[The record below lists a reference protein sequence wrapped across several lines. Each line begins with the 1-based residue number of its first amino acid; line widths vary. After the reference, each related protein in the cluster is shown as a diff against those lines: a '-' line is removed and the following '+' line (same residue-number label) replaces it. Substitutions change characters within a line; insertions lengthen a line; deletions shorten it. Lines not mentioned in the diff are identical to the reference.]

1 VCERGRGYSHGT
13 MYAKTYRHRD
23 TGILV
28 HRDTDTGTQG
38 PDNAEAKDT
47 FGGKIKDDVA
57 DVHNLE
63 RKHMRQ
69 KEM

>member
-1 VCERGRGYSHGT
+1 MEECTQRHIHTGT
-13 MYAKTYRHRD
+13 QGCWY
-23 TGILV
+23 TG
-28 HRDTDTGTQG
+28 TQTQG
-38 PDNAEAKDT
+38 PDNAEAKDN

-69 KEM
+69 K